1 MGLRRYQRVIPRM
14 PPALPWNKDE
24 EPPTRA
30 ECLVDVLEDHER
42 REGVLDHVP
51 EEGAVEGRGRREACG
66 VVDVTE
72 DHAGDAALRRFGD
85 FRLLVRYTDAHAPG
99 RLDVANHTAASAA
112 EVHECVAC
120 FEEPR
125 EVVGEMQDPLR
136 TASVAELIACTGP
149 KGRKIEG
156 GGHR

>member
-1 MGLRRYQRVIPRM
+1 MGLRRDERVIPRM
-14 PPALPWNKDE
+14 PPALTWNEDE

-30 ECLVDVLEDHER
+30 ERLVDIFEHHER

-51 EEGAVEGRGRREACG
+51 EEGAVEGRGWREACG
-66 VVDVTE
+66 VVDVAE
-72 DHAGDAALRRFGD
+72 DHAGDAAFRCFGHL
-85 FRLLVRYTDAHAPG
+85 RLLVRYTDAHAPG
-99 RLDVANHTAASAA
+99 RLDVAYHAAAPAA
-112 EVHECVAC
+112 EVHERVAC
-120 FEEPR
+120 VEEPR